1 MPYYRISY
9 NLLATVLLIFPV
21 GFMFIQQGEPIW
33 QWQGFAKWIADGF
46 AITAIIAFLWTLR
59 FYDMQDF
66 MGIAQIRR
74 GDINNNESFKLSPL
88 HRYVRHPWYS
98 LALIIIWSRD
108 MDGMYFT
115 TAIMLTLYF
124 FLGARSEERKLLA
137 YHGDL
142 YRQYC
147 EKVPGIIPRPW
158 RYLSK
163 AQSTRLQSGQV
174 LDMDKN
180 SRK

>member
-1 MPYYRISY
+1 
-9 NLLATVLLIFPV
+9 
-21 GFMFIQQGEPIW
+21 
-33 QWQGFAKWIADGF
+33 
-46 AITAIIAFLWTLR
+46 
-59 FYDMQDF
+59 
-66 MGIAQIRR
+66 
-74 GDINNNESFKLSPL
+74 
-88 HRYVRHPWYS
+88 
-98 LALIIIWSRD
+98 
-108 MDGMYFT
+108 MYFT

-163 AQSTRLQSGQV
+163 EQATRLQSGQV

-180 SRK
+180 MWK